1 MSSTGGRRQEGE
13 FTHLS
18 PDPNVIYFSPNVDSS
33 EYASEAQRIRQPS
46 LEQIVEE
53 SYQITA
59 TSPRNSPSVIKS
71 SNLVSPL
78 YNNLLSSGSGKRPH
92 SNIGESPVAQPI
104 AFQTSDQP
112 LKQKTERGNAQ
123 EDEQD
128 EKHSNVI
135 FHVDSNAVS
144 HATREAPSTN
154 QKPKSAILDQ
164 GSPVITADEMII
176 VTERPKRE
184 EQAVTRN
191 AVLVDSKYQNN
202 FDHFQEYKV
211 HEPES
216 SS

>member
-1 MSSTGGRRQEGE
+1 M
-13 FTHLS
+13 HLS
-18 PDPNVIYFSPNVDSS
+18 PDPNVIHFSPNVVSS
-33 EYASEAQRIRQPS
+33 EYASESQRIRQPS
-46 LEQIVEE
+46 LEQIIEE

-78 YNNLLSSGSGKRPH
+78 YNNLLTSGSGKRPH

-112 LKQKTERGNAQ
+112 LKQRTERENTQ
-123 EDEQD
+123 EDD
-128 EKHSNVI
+128 EDQKHSDVI
-135 FHVDSNAVS
+135 FYVDSNSVS
-144 HATREAPSTN
+144 QVTREAPSTI
-154 QKPKSAILDQ
+154 QKPSSAIIDQ

-176 VTERPKRE
+176 VTEKSKRGL
-184 EQAVTRN
+184 QAVTRN

-202 FDHFQEYKV
+202 FDHFQEYRV

>member
-1 MSSTGGRRQEGE
+1 M
-13 FTHLS
+13 HLS
-18 PDPNVIYFSPNVDSS
+18 PDPNVIHFSPNVVSS
-33 EYASEAQRIRQPS
+33 EYASESQRIRQPS

-78 YNNLLSSGSGKRPH
+78 YNNLLTSGSGKRPH

-112 LKQKTERGNAQ
+112 LKQRTERENTQ
-123 EDEQD
+123 EDD
-128 EKHSNVI
+128 EDQKHSDVI
-135 FHVDSNAVS
+135 FYVDSNSVS
-144 HATREAPSTN
+144 QVTREAPSTI
-154 QKPKSAILDQ
+154 QKPSSAIIDQ

-176 VTERPKRE
+176 VTEKSKRGQ
-184 EQAVTRN
+184 QAVTRN

-202 FDHFQEYKV
+202 FDHFQEYRV